1 MRMAAERVAQVEL
14 EVQYALEDAALPT
27 EQDFR
32 VWTLAALK
40 TCSEPVELVIRV
52 VDEAE
57 SRDLNRRYRGKDKAT
72 NVLSFPFEAPPGI
85 ESRHLGDVVICAPV
99 VKREALEQGKRASD
113 HWAHMVVHGVLHLC
127 GYDHHSEQDAE
138 EMEALEKRILQHMGI
153 ADPYGMAM

>member
-1 MRMAAERVAQVEL
+1 MTAERMPQVEL
-14 EVQYALEDAALPT
+14 EVQYALEDAELPT
-27 EQDFR
+27 QQDFLA
-32 VWTLAALK
+32 WALAALK
-40 TCSEPVELVIRV
+40 RCGKPVELVIRV

-57 SRDLNRRYRGKDKAT
+57 SRDLNRRYRGKDQAT

-99 VKREALEQGKRASD
+99 VKREALEQCKQASD

-127 GYDHHSEQDAE
+127 GYDHQSEQDAE
-138 EMEALEKRILQHMGI
+138 EMEALEKLILQDMGI